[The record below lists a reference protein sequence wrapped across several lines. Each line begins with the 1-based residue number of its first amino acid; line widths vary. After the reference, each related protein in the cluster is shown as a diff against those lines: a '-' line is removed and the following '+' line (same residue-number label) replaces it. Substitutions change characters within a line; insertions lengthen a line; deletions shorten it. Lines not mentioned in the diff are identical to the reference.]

1 MWMEKRKVKEWKN
14 SCYVLCFPRRKR
26 MFSIRETYVSALRN
40 VRFPQGKHKKC
51 QDTCGFVS
59 WHFSFLALE

>member
-1 MWMEKRKVKEWKN
+1 
-14 SCYVLCFPRRKR
+14 

>member
-1 MWMEKRKVKEWKN
+1 
-14 SCYVLCFPRRKR
+14 

-51 QDTCGFVS
+51 QDTCRFVA